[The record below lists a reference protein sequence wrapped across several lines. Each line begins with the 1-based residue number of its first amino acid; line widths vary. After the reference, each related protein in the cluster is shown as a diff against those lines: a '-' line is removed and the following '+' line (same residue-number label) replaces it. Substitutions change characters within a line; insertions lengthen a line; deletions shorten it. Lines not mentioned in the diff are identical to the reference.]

1 MKKFCGA
8 LFLTAL
14 FFCSVFGT
22 SKSDLRRMSDFIT
35 AFIEVDYYNF
45 DSRSITMSELL
56 NFGIW
61 HNYMNNHNL
70 IEQVEDDSYDSA
82 ISAKYVEAAVRKY
95 FALPVKHQNI
105 SYEGSVRPYRNGKY
119 YFNAADGVP
128 SRAEVQEVS
137 RKGNVATMRGKI
149 IFNNTDDEDEILG
162 EFVATAKAYK
172 HKGKNT
178 WAILSLKS
186 TLYELN

>member
-14 FFCSVFGT
+14 FFCSFFGT

-61 HNYMNNHNL
+61 HSYMNNHDL
-70 IEQVEDDSYDSA
+70 IEQVRYDSYDSA
-82 ISAKYVEAAVRKY
+82 ISAKDVEAAVRKY

-105 SYEGSVRPYRNGKY
+105 SYEGSVYPYRNGMY

-137 RKGNVATMRGKI
+137 RKGNVITMRGKI

-162 EFVATAKAYK
+162 EFVATAKAHK

-178 WAILSLKS
+178 
-186 TLYELN
+186 